1 LSPET
6 NPELETQGEAI
17 IDLPADEE
25 TGLRVGRVVLFG
37 PVGSGKTL
45 LACALA
51 KMMVPASFKEKYILS
66 PVATGANQ
74 LPDYQWYKIDPTDK
88 TKVEAFM
95 ASLNEKRAFLMI
107 DEADAYF
114 GGSGRTYGTP
124 SMFGAV
130 NWGRNACLSIIVI
143 AHGTNVAPKNLIANA
158 QAVMFFN
165 TTEVNL
171 LKYAREYMSNDVP
184 DPVYTLQHLPQH
196 VFLIYAPLSQEKFVG
211 FGRLNIETGEIEIWK
226 PEEEPTE
233 EESTTPSSN
242 EPEEGG
248 EPSVSPMISA
258 PSSSTLEA
266 KPNG

>member
-1 LSPET
+1 METPTPEDT
-6 NPELETQGEAI
+6 GEAV
-17 IDLPADEE
+17 IDLPKDRE

-51 KMMVPASFKEKYILS
+51 KMMVPPSFEEKYILS
-66 PVATGANQ
+66 PVATASNQ
-74 LPDYQWYKIDPTDK
+74 LPEYRWFKIDPTDK
-88 TKVEAFM
+88 KKVEAFM
-95 ASLNEKRAFLMI
+95 ATLNEKRAFLMI

-130 NWGRNACLSIIVI
+130 NWGRNACLSMIVI

-171 LKYAREYMSNDVP
+171 LEYAKKYMDNDVP

-211 FGRLNIETGEIEIWK
+211 FGKLDIQSGEIEIWK
-226 PEEEPTE
+226 PEQETGDSENTQDERTTSGSDTE
-233 EESTTPSSN
+233 
-242 EPEEGG
+242 
-248 EPSVSPMISA
+248 
-258 PSSSTLEA
+258 PSSSGDIA
-266 KPNG
+266 APPDVGK